1 MSATTTFDAELRPAP
16 RPRRGGAW
24 RAALVVLALLLVL
37 VALAVGLA
45 IKAIDLS
52 PVTLTIDGD
61 RILHG
66 WELAQLPPAHQV
78 VLATVIVLALLAA
91 LLVVPLALL
100 LGALALAALL
110 LAAVGL
116 PLLLVALLAGVLLS
130 PLWLLGWLVWRAAVG

>member
-16 RPRRGGAW
+16 RPRRGSAW
-24 RAALVVLALLLVL
+24 RVGLVVLALLLVL
-37 VALAVGLA
+37 VALAAGLA

-66 WELAQLPPAHQV
+66 WELAQLPAAHQV

-110 LAAVGL
+110 LAVVGL
-116 PLLLVALLAGVLLS
+116 PLLLVALVAGVLLS